1 MTLDELIGSN
11 PDPRELKRALVV
23 KMREE
28 GWKHHQIQSV
38 LGVQSS
44 YISRW
49 AKRYREQGI
58 SGLRLGYQGSSGYL
72 SSEQRQSVID
82 WIGQES
88 QRNLW
93 EVIEHVESMYG
104 VTYRSLQSYYDLLKS
119 AGMSWHQGQKKALDT
134 MNLWCSNTTR

>member
-1 MTLDELIGSN
+1 MNLDELIGSN

-23 KMREE
+23 KMRQE

-38 LGVQSS
+38 LGVKSS

-49 AKRYREQGI
+49 ERRYREQGI
-58 SGLRLGYQGSSGYL
+58 GGLRLGYQGSSGYL

-88 QRNLW
+88 HRNLW
-93 EVIEHVESMYG
+93 EVIEYVESMYS

-119 AGMSWHQGQKKALDT
+119 AGMSWHQGQKKAPDT